1 MIVLNILPIL
11 LSFTSLVTPASGQIE
26 RQHTSI
32 VQDTCVRSIPT
43 PIVKKSV
50 FPNTSFVLKKIDNN
64 GLIVPEGVET
74 VKLKHGDRL
83 VIVNSGCESV
93 AITFRFEIDRPTGK
107 PKDAKYWY
115 RRSVG
120 LMKQIL
126 NGLNSPLNLKKGIVA
141 LENYNAKNPQP
152 KLGNEIDYGDQNIRS
167 IVRLSEVTTA
177 ANGRMIV
184 EVLFY
189 YGPL

>member
-1 MIVLNILPIL
+1 MRTFLVFL
-11 LSFTSLVTPASGQIE
+11 LWI
-26 RQHTSI
+26 TSI
-32 VQDTCVRSIPT
+32 ELGIQSTQAKESNQAFECVRSVPKS
-43 PIVKKSV
+43 IVKKSV
-50 FPNTSFVLKKIDNN
+50 FPNTSFVLKKTNNN
-64 GLIVPEGVET
+64 GLTVPEGIET
-74 VKLKHGDRL
+74 VRLKNGDRL

-120 LMKQIL
+120 LMKQIV
-126 NGLNSPLNLKKGIVA
+126 NGINSPLNLKTGIVA
-141 LENYNAKNPQP
+141 LENYSAKNLQP
-152 KLGNEIDYGDQNIRS
+152 KLGNEIDYGDRDIRS
-167 IVRLSEVTTA
+167 TVRLGEVTTA
-177 ANGRMIV
+177 TNGRTIV